1 MKISRVAEM
10 RQLDRT
16 AIEEYGIPG
25 EILMENAGGA
35 AYHVISQEFGVR
47 GKRFVV
53 VCGSGHNGGDGLVVA
68 RKLYS
73 GGAQVSVLC
82 LGNPQKFD
90 ETVRLHYDIARKAN
104 IPFSE
109 LNSNDLTPLRAALAE
124 ADAIVDALFGTGLSR
139 PVTGRYAEAI
149 RLINASS
156 KPVFSL
162 DIPSGIAGDTGQI
175 MGVAVRAQATVT
187 FGLPKIGNLRYPGFE
202 YGGKL
207 FVTHISFPPENYQRP
222 ELLLAVNDPLPL
234 PPRPSA
240 GHKGTFGKALFVAGG
255 SRYLGAPY
263 FAAMAFLKA
272 GGGVAYLAT
281 PAPAAPFIASKGSE
295 IVVLP
300 QEATAEGTLAQK
312 NLETLLKHAE
322 AVDIV
327 VIGPGLSL
335 HPESQALASA
345 LVSRLNKPVVVDGD
359 GLTALAGHSDVVR
372 NRTAPTA
379 LTPHPGEMSRL
390 TGLTR
395 AALEAEPVTALQR
408 TAAQWQATIVFKGAH
423 SLVGYTNERVF
434 FNLSGNSG
442 MGTAGSGDV
451 LTGAIAAM
459 HTAHGFP
466 LPEAVRMGVFVHGLA
481 GDLAAADLGEDGLT
495 ASDILASLPRALR
508 HLRQHGAEIAATH
521 YGKIHVI

>member
-149 RLINASS
+149 RLINASG
-156 KPVFSL
+156 KPVFSI

-175 MGVAVRAQATVT
+175 MGIAVRAHATIT
-187 FGLPKIGNLRYPGFE
+187 YGLPKIGNLRYPGFE
-202 YGGKL
+202 HGGKL

-234 PPRPSA
+234 PPRPRD
-240 GHKGTFGKALFVAGG
+240 GHKGTFGKALFIAGG

-272 GGGVAYLAT
+272 GGGLAYLAT

-295 IVVLP
+295 IVALP
-300 QEATAEGTLAQK
+300 QPATPEGTLALQALDAL
-312 NLETLLKHAE
+312 LETAAE
-322 AVDIV
+322 MDMV
-327 VIGPGLSL
+327 VLGPGLSL
-335 HPESQALASA
+335 HPESQDLARALTEKINRP
-345 LVSRLNKPVVVDGD
+345 LLVDGD
-359 GLTALAGHSDVVR
+359 GLTALAQRPELVNTRS
-372 NRTAPTA
+372 AATA
-379 LTPHPGEMSRL
+379 LTPHPGEMARL
-390 TGLTR
+390 TGVGR
-395 AALEAEPVTALQR
+395 DALQADPVSVLQQ
-408 TAAQWQATIVFKGAH
+408 TAAQWRATIVLKGAH
-423 SLVGYTNERVF
+423 SLIGYANKGVF
-434 FNLSGNSG
+434 FNLSGNPG
-442 MGTAGSGDV
+442 MGIAGSGDV

-481 GDLAAADLGEDGLT
+481 GDLAAEALGEDGLV
-495 ASDILASLPRALR
+495 AGDILAHLPRALR
-508 HLRQHGAEIAATH
+508 HLRAHGEEIAATH